1 LLKVDNNSTGANVTA
16 LDLRVEAGKP
26 PMRVNSTTKVQN
38 LNVDQVDGKSAGVF
52 LGRFE
57 TASNSNNL
65 DGKDSTAFFSG
76 KTYTTL

>member
-1 LLKVDNNSTGANVTA
+1 MDNNSTGANVTA
-16 LDLRVEAGKP
+16 LDLQVEAGKP

-38 LNVDQVDGKSAGVF
+38 VNVDQVDGKSAGVF